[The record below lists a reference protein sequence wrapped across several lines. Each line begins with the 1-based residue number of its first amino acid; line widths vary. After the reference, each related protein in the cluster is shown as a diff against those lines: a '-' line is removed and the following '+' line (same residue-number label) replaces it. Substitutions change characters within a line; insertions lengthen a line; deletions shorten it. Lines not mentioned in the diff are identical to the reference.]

1 MQIHL
6 RALHPHL
13 APTCS
18 FNAGLWNAAAAA
30 IGVLPASKGVACPCA
45 RRLGWQALPLS
56 TRSTPRASL
65 STSLHRH
72 ASSTGSATATPDPQS
87 SKDDHEATD
96 AANLPS
102 QAEHRRSR
110 LSKGFSSLMDDL
122 QSNIFQASRHLN
134 DLTGYS
140 GIESLKRS
148 IETQEAFVQ
157 GARAAVRTA
166 KESYTSAI
174 AQRSASQREVNELLQ
189 RKHAWTSQDLERFT
203 ALYRSD
209 HANEQAETKAAEV
222 LAGAER
228 TAEEAAAKLSR
239 SIMARYHEEQIWSDK
254 IRRMSTWGTWGLMA
268 VNVLLFVVFQVGVEP
283 WRRKRLVN
291 GFEEKVREAIERE
304 RAPLAAAAVPTPA
317 GTTMSTAAV
326 DSPADTR
333 QDVFLATP
341 PDISPEESTTSPEPT
356 LTSPQ
361 ASIPSPPSPLQ
372 SSRSSPAHP
381 SPSFPSFPSKL
392 QAYLPDA
399 VANLLSAE
407 HASPLRKV
415 DVTLVALEGFVA
427 GAGVCAI
434 ISALIIRRG

>member
-1 MQIHL
+1 M
-6 RALHPHL
+6 
-13 APTCS
+13 
-18 FNAGLWNAAAAA
+18 
-30 IGVLPASKGVACPCA
+30 
-45 RRLGWQALPLS
+45 
-56 TRSTPRASL
+56 
-65 STSLHRH
+65 
-72 ASSTGSATATPDPQS
+72 PDPQS
-87 SKDDHEATD
+87 SSKDHHEATVVE
-96 AANLPS
+96 NLPS

-148 IETQEAFVQ
+148 IEAQEAFVQ

-166 KESYTSAI
+166 KESYSSAI

-189 RKHAWTSQDLERFT
+189 RKHAWASHDLERFT

-222 LAGAER
+222 LAEAER

-268 VNVLLFVVFQVGVEP
+268 VNILLFVVFQVGVEP

-291 GFEEKVREAIERE
+291 GFEEKVREVIERE
-304 RAPLAAAAVPTPA
+304 RAPLAAAAAAATPA
-317 GTTMSTAAV
+317 PADTTMSTTAV
-326 DSPADTR
+326 DSLGDTR
-333 QDVFLATP
+333 PDVLVAALP
-341 PDISPEESTTSPEPT
+341 NISPEGSITLSDPTPTSSQALIPT
-356 LTSPQ
+356 SSP
-361 ASIPSPPSPLQ
+361 SLQ
-372 SSRSSPAHP
+372 SSPSSPADL
-381 SPSFPSFPSKL
+381 SPSFSSKL
-392 QAYLPDA
+392 QAYLPA
-399 VANLLSAE
+399 TVADLLSAE
-407 HASPLRKV
+407 HALPLRKV

-427 GAGVCAI
+427 GASVCVI
-434 ISALIIRRG
+434 ISALIIRRS